1 MLLKKIFSSNWKQYK
16 RIWSFFGNK
25 HLKWMLLGIFCT
37 VIAAS
42 MEGYTIT
49 LVKNI
54 VDNAFIEKNMQS
66 VYLVGL
72 QIILAF
78 TIKGIFNYSKD
89 LSMSK
94 AGIEANFVIQKK
106 VYKHALYM
114 DINKFYDDGTGKILN
129 YFFVQSSAV
138 LNLLTSNLSSFVQS
152 FVTLLVALFL
162 MVWYAPQMCLILIF
176 LGPAIILP
184 MFFIMKKIRKSVSN
198 VYTTGNKLA
207 EHLIQSFQGIK
218 TIQSFNSQN
227 FELNRFKKVLN
238 DYFASNYKVVQA
250 TSIQSPV
257 LEFMISIGLCFAL
270 IMGGYFIVQGNLSTG
285 GFTAFL
291 LALTSAYKPAKS
303 LAGVGNTIQQGLIA
317 AEIIFEFL
325 DSVSDIKEKKNAKV
339 LNDNNMFIE
348 YKDITFAYNGKEP
361 VLKNVSLS
369 VPSGKMCALVGAS
382 GGGKTTLFNLLE
394 RFYEPQTGSI
404 LINGIDVRDYTLES
418 LRNNISEV
426 SQDVFL
432 FNSSIYDNI
441 KYNIES
447 ATKEDVEKAAKVAN
461 AHDFIMGLPNGYDTF
476 VGENG
481 VMLSGGQKQRIAIAR
496 AILKNSP
503 ILLLDEATSALDT
516 ESERF
521 IQSAIKKISKGK
533 TTFVIAHRLST
544 IFDADI
550 IYVIGDGK
558 IIESG
563 SHEELVKLNG
573 YYKKLLDSQVS
584 K

>member
-1 MLLKKIFSSNWKQYK
+1 MLLKRISSLNWTQYK
-16 RIWSFFGNK
+16 RIWSFFGSK
-25 HLKWMLLGIFCT
+25 HLKWMALGVFCT

-94 AGIEANFVIQKK
+94 AGIAANSVIQKK
-106 VYKHALYM
+106 VYEHSLKM
-114 DINKFYDDGTGKILN
+114 DIDKFYGDGTGKFLN
-129 YFFVQSSAV
+129 YFFAHSQSV
-138 LNLLTSNLSSFVQS
+138 LNLLTSNLISLIQNI
-152 FVTLLVALFL
+152 VTLFVALFL

-176 LGPAIILP
+176 LAPAIILP
-184 MFFIMKKIRKSVSN
+184 MLFIMKKIRKSISN
-198 VYTTGNKLA
+198 VFVKGDRFA
-207 EHLIQSFQGIK
+207 EHLSQSFRGIK
-218 TIQSFNSQN
+218 TIQSFNSQK
-227 FELNRFKKVLN
+227 FELERFSKVLN
-238 DYFASNYKVVQA
+238 DYLSSNYKVAQV
-250 TSIQSPV
+250 TSIQSPI
-257 LEFMISIGLCFAL
+257 LEFMISIGLCLAL
-270 IMGGYFIVQGNLSTG
+270 IMGGYFIVEGNLSTG

-291 LALTSAYKPAKS
+291 LALTSAYKPAKN
-303 LAGVGNTIQQGLIA
+303 LTGVGNTLQQGLIS
-317 AEIIFEFL
+317 AEILFKFL
-325 DSVSDIKEKKNAKV
+325 DSSPEIKEKKDAKV
-339 LNDNNMFIE
+339 LNEKNISIE
-348 YKDITFAYNGKEP
+348 YKNITFAYSGKEP
-361 VLKNVSLS
+361 VLKDVSLT
-369 VPSGKMCALVGAS
+369 VPSGKMCALVGTS

-394 RFYEPQTGSI
+394 RFYDPQKGSI
-404 LINGIDVRDYTLES
+404 LINGNDVSDYTLES
-418 LRNNISEV
+418 LRSNISEV
-426 SQDVFL
+426 SQDIFL

-447 ATKEDVEKAAKVAN
+447 ATKEDVERAAKAAN
-461 AHDFIMGLPNGYDTF
+461 AHDFIMKLPNGYETY

-481 VMLSGGQKQRIAIAR
+481 ALLSGGQKQRIAIAR

-516 ESERF
+516 ESEKL

-563 SHEELVKLNG
+563 SHNELIKLNG
-573 YYKKLLDSQVS
+573 YYKKLLDSQS